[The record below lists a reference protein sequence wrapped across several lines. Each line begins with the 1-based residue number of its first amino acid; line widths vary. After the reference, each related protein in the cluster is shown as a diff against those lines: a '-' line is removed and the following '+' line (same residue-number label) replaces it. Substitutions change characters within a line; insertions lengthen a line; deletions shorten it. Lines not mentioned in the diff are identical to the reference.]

1 MLLLTGDLIFAC
13 KQTGIQSKSRYPRI
27 KGCLVRQMGRG
38 VAERLP
44 VRRSGLQ
51 SQTGLAVDGAFEAVG
66 VLEERF
72 DSGKARGRKR
82 TGLFPESALEV
93 DCLP

>member
-1 MLLLTGDLIFAC
+1 MWACRGVASDMRSNKPALQRMLLLTGDLIFAC
-13 KQTGIQSKSRYPRI
+13 KQTGIQLKSRYPRI

-44 VRRSGLQ
+44 VRRRGLQ

-66 VLEERF
+66 VLEE
-72 DSGKARGRKR
+72 
-82 TGLFPESALEV
+82 
-93 DCLP
+93 